1 VAGNRSIEQM
11 MRFRARQPMSNLNQR
26 EWYISKRFIKLN
38 NLNMPGLKPLANS
51 TLSCWGICGM
61 TVPRIDVIARMIR
74 STMAS
79 LTELKKR
86 QTEFEFVFEVDFVI
100 TVFL

>member
-1 VAGNRSIEQM
+1 M

-86 QTEFEFVFEVDFVI
+86 QTAFGFVFDLELDIIVYI
-100 TVFL
+100 Y